1 MKLFISFIL
10 SSIFLTLPANA
21 NFLSIFLKEAAIKNG
36 YKLPKEINNRFDE
49 NKAIRLSKWC
59 SISIVLLV

>member
-10 SSIFLTLPANA
+10 SSIFLTLPVNA

-49 NKAIRLSKWC
+49 NKAI
-59 SISIVLLV
+59 IIIN